1 MLPFSP
7 VMHSYANSRHPYG
20 FPRILAMMGDGQTSY
35 DQAHDGDANSLGSCQ
50 ANFRRTNVITKLKI
64 TYVRD
69 TYLDVRLDPCVITTT
84 FTCNCNI
91 GQGSLP
97 SLCVSHI
104 LNRKLKLTSI
114 QGMTGQIVSASPT
127 SACLLLHT

>member
-104 LNRKLKLTSI
+104 EPKT
-114 QGMTGQIVSASPT
+114 
-127 SACLLLHT
+127 